1 MKALTR
7 KKRVACHGF
16 IFLLRGKDQTM
27 RNNTRRLTFAALCI
41 ALGIVLPITL
51 HAIPNAGSIFLFMH
65 IPVLLC
71 GLLCGWPYGL
81 VCGVVT
87 PILSS
92 VLTGMPPAAYLPGMV
107 AELAIYGLMAG
118 LVLKLVRTRSEL
130 LNLYIALVSAMLA
143 GRLAM
148 GVLNALLFRAG
159 SYSMQLWVAGMFV
172 TALPGIA
179 IQLVLLPILVRAL
192 SGARAAAGS

>member
-1 MKALTR
+1 
-7 KKRVACHGF
+7 
-16 IFLLRGKDQTM
+16 M

-51 HAIPNAGSIFLFMH
+51 HAIPNAGSIFLPMH
-65 IPVLLC
+65 VPVLLC

-81 VCGVVT
+81 VCGIVT

-107 AELAIYGLMAG
+107 AELAIYGLVAG
-118 LVLKLVRTRSEL
+118 LVLRLVRTKSEL

-159 SYSMQLWVAGMFV
+159 SYSMQLWVTGMFV

-179 IQLVLLPILVRAL
+179 IQLVLLPVLVRSL
-192 SGARAAAGS
+192 SGGGAAARS

>member
-1 MKALTR
+1 MSYIRNRTR
-7 KKRVACHGF
+7 F
-16 IFLLRGKDQTM
+16 
-27 RNNTRRLTFAALCI
+27 LTFTALCI

-51 HAIPNAGSIFLFMH
+51 HAVPNAGSIFLPMH

-92 VLTGMPPAAYLPGMV
+92 VLTGMPPAAFLPGMV
-107 AELAIYGLMAG
+107 AELAIYGLVAG
-118 LVLKLVRTRSEL
+118 LVLKLVRTKSEL

-148 GVLNALLFRAG
+148 GVLNALIFRAG

-172 TALPGIA
+172 TALPGIV
-179 IQLVLLPILVRAL
+179 IQLILLPLVVQSLFKAKVA
-192 SGARAAAGS
+192 ARV